1 MANQADDDSSPSLQ
15 SKLPREPRSSVSGN
29 REGTANELL
38 RLLRRDSP
46 VSRADLVRSSGLTAP
61 TVSAGVAK
69 LMRRN
74 LVIELGQGSSNGGRP
89 PGLLEFNTRHGY
101 VVGVDIGGSY
111 VRLAL
116 ADLNGTVIGRWNAPL
131 RTNRS
136 PKAVTEMVGSA

>member
-1 MANQADDDSSPSLQ
+1 MRRTNSSPALR
-15 SKLPREPRSSVSGN
+15 SKLRREPRPSMGGN

-74 LVIELGQGSSNGGRP
+74 LVIELGQGSSKGGRP

-101 VVGVDIGGSY
+101 VIGIDIGGSSIR
-111 VRLAL
+111 VAL
-116 ADLNGTVIGRWNAPL
+116 ADLKGSVVGRWNARL
-131 RTNRS
+131 
-136 PKAVTEMVGSA
+136 KA